1 MLWCVCGHAAFTVTE
16 IIIYNSKLFK
26 YTIRKNNNIKRNDNL
41 QFENI
46 QLERITTLKEMIIYN
61 LKIYN

>member
-26 YTIRKNNNIKRNDNL
+26 YTIKKNNNIKRNDNL

-46 QLERITTLKEMIIYN
+46 QLERIYN